1 MLLPRPIS
9 LLCAL
14 ACIATAQAQTADATE
29 CRVPDA
35 GATTDTRL
43 VTKSTM
49 YGIGHTQL
57 QDTYLSP
64 EEYSGVELRLSR
76 ESMRMTRIMHG
87 RVSLQSYFQA
97 NLGYTGNRAD
107 NNKTVT
113 ALANWNYALHRHFPV
128 TDNISLLAG
137 PLADISGGFT
147 YNMRNGNN
155 PASLRASAAVGASVA
170 ALWSPKVGKRVLGL
184 RWQVNAPLL
193 GVAFMPH
200 YGQSYYEIFS
210 LGDGSGTVRLTTP
223 FSSPSMR
230 QMISADCPVGGLRLR
245 VAYVGDVQQL
255 HLNGIKTHV
264 YSHVFMIGIVKQFIR
279 L

>member
-1 MLLPRPIS
+1 MQLLRPIL

-14 ACIATAQAQTADATE
+14 ACFTMAQAQTADTTE
-29 CRVPDA
+29 SVVPDIGTA
-35 GATTDTRL
+35 ADTRL

-49 YGIGHTQL
+49 YGIGYTQL

-64 EEYSGVELRLSR
+64 EEYSGVEFRLSR

-87 RVSLQSYFQA
+87 RVSLQSYFQT

-113 ALANWNYALHRHFPV
+113 ALANWNYALHRHF
-128 TDNISLLAG
+128 TLSDNFRLLAG
-137 PLADISGGFT
+137 PVADLSGGFT

-155 PASLRASAAVGASVA
+155 PASLRASVAIGASVA
-170 ALWSPKVGKRVLGL
+170 ALWSPKVGKHVVDL
-184 RWQVNAPLL
+184 RWQFNAPLL

-230 QMISADCPVGGLRLR
+230 HMLSADFPVGSLRLR
-245 VAYVGDVQQL
+245 VAYVGDAQQL

-264 YSHVFMIGIVKQFIR
+264 YSHVFMIGVVKQFIR

>member
-1 MLLPRPIS
+1 MQLLRPIL

-14 ACIATAQAQTADATE
+14 VYVATAQAQTADTTE
-29 CRVPDA
+29 CA
-35 GATTDTRL
+35 GMETTDTRL

-76 ESMRMTRIMHG
+76 ESVRMTRLMHG
-87 RVSLQSYFQA
+87 RVSLQSYFQT
-97 NLGYTGNRAD
+97 NVGYTGNRAD
-107 NNKTVT
+107 NNKTIT

-128 TDNISLLAG
+128 TDNLRLLAG
-137 PLADISGGFT
+137 PLADIGGGFT

-155 PASLRASAAVGASVA
+155 PASLRASVAIGASVA
-170 ALWSPKVGKRVLGL
+170 ALWNPKVGKHVLGL

-230 QMISADCPVGGLRLR
+230 QMLSADYPVGRLRLR